1 MQDTKAATKA
11 ANRQR
16 FFLRLRQQWMLQ
28 VFAILGVVFLIIFS
42 YIPMVGI
49 VLAFNNYKPK
59 LGLAGF
65 FTSEWVGF
73 KWFEEFLTDPQFW
86 PIFRNT
92 LVLSVL
98 KLIFSFP
105 LPILFALALNEMR
118 MPKLKRVIQT
128 VSYLPHFISWVIV
141 QGILVSFLNSNNG
154 VLNELFKQFGWI
166 EESIPFLSSANYFW
180 GVAVISDIWKEMGW
194 WTIIF
199 LAAIAGVDVSMYEA
213 AIVDGAS
220 RMKRIIHITLPSIR
234 STIAVVLILSL
245 GSLLSG
251 GLGGSNFEQSYL
263 LGNATNYS
271 TSEVLQ
277 SYTLEVGLTNG
288 RFSYAAAVGLMQ
300 SLISVFLVVTSN
312 YVSIKVADTGLF

>member
-1 MQDTKAATKA
+1 MQNTNLTKSAK
-11 ANRQR
+11 RQR
-16 FFLRLRQQWMLQ
+16 FFLRLKQQWMLQ
-28 VFAILGVVFLIIFS
+28 AFALLGIVFLIIFS

-73 KWFEEFLTDPQFW
+73 KWFKEFLTDPQFW

-98 KLIFSFP
+98 KLAFSFP
-105 LPILFALALNEMR
+105 LPIIFALALNEMR
-118 MPKLKRVIQT
+118 MPRLKRIIQT

-154 VLNELFKQFGWI
+154 VLNDLFKQFGWI
-166 EESIPFLSSANYFW
+166 EDSIPYLSSPSYFW
-180 GVAVISDIWKEMGW
+180 GVAVVSDIWKEMGW

-220 RMKRIIHITLPSIR
+220 RMNRIVHITLPSIR
-234 STIAVVLILSL
+234 STIVVVLILSL
-245 GSLLSG
+245 GNLLAG

-263 LGNATNYS
+263 LGNTTNYA

-277 SYTLEVGLTNG
+277 TYTLEVGLTNG
-288 RFSYAAAVGLMQ
+288 RFSFASAVGLMQ

-312 YVSIKVADTGLF
+312 YVSVKVTETGLF